1 LKIFESFTFELKFLF
16 ENCEKHLQQPIIPNI
31 VFGPKPLAARLDFSL
46 EIPDDGP
53 LWPSSDQSVP
63 SLSPSLHSSHR
74 HYQSQFCH
82 APLAVKLLSST
93 ESITRTT
100 TASSPLIKSVPKHL
114 CSLSI
119 FKLNQHH

>member
-53 LWPSSDQSVP
+53 VP
-63 SLSPSLHSSHR
+63 SLSPSLRSSHR

-82 APLAVKLLSST
+82 APLAVKLPSST